1 MTDLADR
8 LGVSTPVLVLL
19 GVLAIVQIGLAIFAL
34 ADLWTRDRVA
44 GGRKWLWAVLILIG
58 NFAGPVLYLAI
69 GRDVPPEV
77 IDRPVSHLESSL
89 SHSERIRRG
98 VDALYGPLE

>member
-34 ADLWTRDRVA
+34 ADLGTRDRVA

-77 IDRPVSHLESSL
+77 IDRTVSHLESSL

>member
-1 MTDLADR
+1 MSDLADR

-34 ADLWTRDRVA
+34 VDLWKRDRVT

-69 GRDVPPEV
+69 GRDVPPVV
-77 IDRPVSHLESSL
+77 IEQQASHLDSSF

-98 VDALYGPLE
+98 VDALYGPVE